1 MSLKLANAIFLMLLF
16 SVVSTTLNSQTD
28 NTIMN
33 MDKPATSYLKAW
45 NERDETKRTTILK
58 TCFSEAGSYI
68 DPHIPNPI
76 NNLEEMNEVI
86 NIFHS
91 RLPHQ
96 LIATSEIESHNNAFR
111 VKWKLEDKGSVLSR
125 GVFIGVVNS
134 ENRISQIISF
144 LDK

>member
-1 MSLKLANAIFLMLLF
+1 MSLKRAKAILLISLF
-16 SVVSTTLNSQTD
+16 SVMSTTLNAQTD
-28 NTIMN
+28 NKIMN
-33 MDKPATSYLKAW
+33 LNELATSYLKAW
-45 NERDETKRTTILK
+45 NERDKTKRTAILK
-58 TCFSEAGSYI
+58 SCFSQAGSYV
-68 DPHIPNPI
+68 DPHIPNPV

-96 LIATSEIESHNNAFR
+96 LIAISEVESHNNTFR

-134 ENRISQIISF
+134 ENKISQIISF